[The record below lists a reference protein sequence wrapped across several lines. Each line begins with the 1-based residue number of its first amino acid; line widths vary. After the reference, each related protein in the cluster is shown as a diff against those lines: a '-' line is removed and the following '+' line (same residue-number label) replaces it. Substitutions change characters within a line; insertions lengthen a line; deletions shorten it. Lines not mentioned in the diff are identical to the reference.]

1 MDDSDDAPRALC
13 SQFFC
18 RDNGTPKAA
27 TTLVSQPLM
36 IPYDSETLDCG
47 VYCNGITRR
56 HGEDH
61 FYVPRVHRSTGAA
74 FISFKTTQTTH
85 FVHQDDDRFV
95 RASQDQSLRRG
106 HLWNGPRS
114 YRRPSASLLH
124 HQNGRLRRPPTL
136 GSPFLC
142 REDGTPTTPTLRL
155 PGNAGLFC
163 DSQTLDCGVYCRGI
177 TRRRDE
183 DQLYGFRLRRFLDAA
198 VIFFNMPTFAH
209 DDEYGFVQDFR
220 DSGDDVAPL
229 ECALLFSLTTAML
242 AVCPRKLSSS
252 QSIRIR
258 FSAFT
263 TDARYRETSSARHT
277 AMVHDIHD
285 VHDDDFRGI
294 ATDLVREYKFILI
307 E

>member
-1 MDDSDDAPRALC
+1 MDDSDDAPHALR

-56 HGEDH
+56 HVEDH
-61 FYVPRVHRSTGAA
+61 FYGPRVHRSTGAA
-74 FISFKTTQTTH
+74 FISFKTTH
-85 FVHQDDDRFV
+85 VIHQDDDRFV

-114 YRRPSASLLH
+114 CRRSSASLLH
-124 HQNGRLRRPPTL
+124 HENGRLRRPPTL
-136 GSPFLC
+136 GSP
-142 REDGTPTTPTLRL
+142 
-155 PGNAGLFC
+155 
-163 DSQTLDCGVYCRGI
+163 GI

-258 FSAFT
+258 FSALT
-263 TDARYRETSSARHT
+263 TDARYRETSSARHM
-277 AMVHDIHD
+277 AIVHDIHD